1 MKELY
6 RRAVRFLTSAAL
18 VSVTLG
24 FIGVWSIFATMV
36 PQGDPAIGSALAWAE
51 ANPGIAGIVDAL
63 GLHRAFDAPAFLA
76 AVAILALSTVL
87 CSWQRTRVA
96 LNRSRAL
103 RRATNPEARP
113 TATDHDL
120 LIDVPGG
127 MDASQALSAVEKA
140 LRGLGIKMRRT
151 DDTLVMASSP
161 LAPWGSPVF
170 HWALVG
176 FMAFVLL
183 GSLVRGDGLIGIALG
198 QVKPNVPA
206 SYGRFDAGPWHSWD
220 DDGLSF
226 RLDDFEPRFTADGID
241 RGPVPTLSVLDAEG
255 NVIKTQPVYPN
266 KMLHIGPLKVSAPA
280 YGLSVTLNLLDESG
294 AEVGRAVQL
303 LDFEQSAP
311 DGTVPLEPLAITD
324 DAGNTTAL
332 VHATVPLIAENGA
345 FVEWLPKDAPA
356 RIVAESVDGEA
367 LIDELVNQGEAVELP
382 GGFQL
387 GVVDVGWYSRLSVVD
402 DWTVPFVYMWM
413 ILGALALSVTTFT
426 RQMYVVIASVEGPTG
441 TSLAVRM
448 RLWRHASTTRSE
460 ITEALGR
467 ALDDEGDEAE

>member
-1 MKELY
+1 MNVLY
-6 RRAVRFLTSAAL
+6 RRAVRFLTSAVL

-24 FIGVWSIFATMV
+24 FIGVWSIVATMV
-36 PQGDPAIGSALAWAE
+36 PQGDPAMGRALAWAE

-63 GLHRAFDAPAFLA
+63 GLHRAFDAPAFLVT
-76 AVAILALSTVL
+76 VAILALSTIL
-87 CSWQRTRVA
+87 CSWQRTGVA
-96 LNRSRAL
+96 LKRARAL
-103 RRATNPEARP
+103 RMATNSEAHP
-113 TATDHDL
+113 TPADHDL
-120 LIDVPGG
+120 LIDVPQG
-127 MDASQALSAVEKA
+127 MGASQALSAAERA
-140 LRGLGIKMRRT
+140 LRGLGVKMRRT

-206 SYGRFDAGPWHSWD
+206 SYGRFDAGPWHAWD

-226 RLDDFEPRFTADGID
+226 RLDDFEPRFTAGGVD

-255 NVIKTQPVYPN
+255 NVLKTQPVYPN

-280 YGLSVTLNLLDESG
+280 YGLSVTLSLLDETG
-294 AEVGRAVQL
+294 AEVGRAAQL

-324 DAGNTTAL
+324 DAGVTTAL
-332 VHATVPLIAENGA
+332 VHATVPLIAEGGQ

-367 LIDELVNQGEAVELP
+367 LVDEVVNQGEAVELP

-387 GVVDVGWYSRLSVVD
+387 GVADVGWYSRLSIVD
-402 DWTVPFVYMWM
+402 DWTVPFVYAWM
-413 ILGALALSVTTFT
+413 ILGAIALSVTTFT
-426 RQMYVVIASVEGPTG
+426 RQMYVVIAAVAGPAG

-448 RLWRHASTTRSE
+448 RLWRHASTTRNE
-460 ITEALGR
+460 ITEALNR
-467 ALDDEGDEAE
+467 ALGDEGDEEE

>member
-1 MKELY
+1 MSVIY
-6 RRAVRFLTSAAL
+6 RRVVRFLTSATL

-24 FIGVWSIFATMV
+24 FIGVWSIIATMV
-36 PQGDPAIGSALAWAE
+36 PQGDPAMGSAQAWAE
-51 ANPGIAGIVDAL
+51 ANPGFAGIVDAL
-63 GLHRAFDAPAFLA
+63 GLHRAFDAPAFLV
-76 AVAILALSTVL
+76 AVAVLALSTVL

-96 LNRSRAL
+96 VKRSRAL
-103 RRATNPEARP
+103 REAATLEARP
-113 TATDHDL
+113 TSADHDL
-120 LIDVPGG
+120 LIDVPEG
-127 MDASQALSAVEKA
+127 MGADQALLAAEQA
-140 LRGLGIKMRRT
+140 LRGLGVRMRRT
-151 DDTLVMASSP
+151 DETLVMASSP

-183 GSLVRGDGLIGIALG
+183 GSLVRGDGLIGIAIG

-206 SYGRFDAGPWHSWD
+206 SYGRFDAGPWHTWD
-220 DDGLSF
+220 NDGISF
-226 RLDDFEPRFTADGID
+226 RLDEFEPRFTAGGID

-255 NVIKTQPVYPN
+255 NVLKTQPVYPN

-280 YGLSVTLNLLDESG
+280 YGLSVTLSLLDESG
-294 AEVGRAVQL
+294 TEVGRAVQL
-303 LDFEQSAP
+303 LDFKQSAP
-311 DGTVPLEPLAITD
+311 DGTLPLEPLAITD
-324 DAGNTTAL
+324 DADNTTAL
-332 VHATVPLIAENGA
+332 VHATVPLIAEGGR

-367 LIDELVNQGEAVELP
+367 LVDELVDQGEAVELP

-387 GVVDVGWYSRLSVVD
+387 GVADVGWYSRLSVVD
-402 DWTVPFVYMWM
+402 DWTVPFVYGWM

-426 RQMYVVIASVEGPTG
+426 RQMYVVIAAGDGPTG

-448 RLWRHASTTRSE
+448 RLWRHASTTRDE
-460 ITEALGR
+460 ITEALNR

>member
-1 MKELY
+1 MNVIY
-6 RRAVRFLTSAAL
+6 RRAVRFLTSAVL

-24 FIGVWSIFATMV
+24 FIGVWAIVATMV
-36 PQGDPAIGSALAWAE
+36 PQGDPVMGRALAWAE
-51 ANPGIAGIVDAL
+51 ANPGIAPVVDAL
-63 GLHRAFDAPAFLA
+63 GLHRAFDAPVFLV

-96 LNRSRAL
+96 LKRSRAL
-103 RRATNPEARP
+103 RAATHPDTLP
-113 TATDHDL
+113 TLTDHDL
-120 LIDVPGG
+120 LIDYPKG
-127 MDASQALSAVEKA
+127 MDAPRAFSAAEQA

-183 GSLVRGDGLIGIALG
+183 GSLVRGDGLIGLAVG
-198 QVKPNVPA
+198 QVKPNAPA
-206 SYGRFDAGPWHSWD
+206 SYGRFTAGPWHSWD

-226 RLDDFEPRFTADGID
+226 RLDDFEPRFTAGGID

-255 NVIKTQPVYPN
+255 NVLKTQRVYPN
-266 KMLHIGPLKVSAPA
+266 KMLHIGALKVSAPA
-280 YGLSVTLNLLDESG
+280 FGLSVNLTLLDEAG
-294 AEVGRAVQL
+294 TEVGRAAQL

-332 VHATVPLIAENGA
+332 VHATVPLIAEDGR
-345 FVEWLPKDAPA
+345 FVEWLPKDAAA
-356 RIVAESVDGEA
+356 RIVAESVDGQA
-367 LIDELVNQGEAVELP
+367 LVDELVDQGEAIALP

-387 GVVDVGWYSRLSVVD
+387 GVVDVGWYSRLSIVD
-402 DWTVPFVYMWM
+402 DWTVPFVYGWM
-413 ILGALALSVTTFT
+413 ILGAIALSVTTFT
-426 RQMYVVIASVEGPTG
+426 RQMYVVITSVDGPTG

-448 RLWRHASTTRSE
+448 RLWRHASTTRDE
-460 ITEALGR
+460 ITEALNR
-467 ALDDEGDEAE
+467 ALDDEGDEEE

>member
-1 MKELY
+1 
-6 RRAVRFLTSAAL
+6 
-18 VSVTLG
+18 
-24 FIGVWSIFATMV
+24 
-36 PQGDPAIGSALAWAE
+36 
-51 ANPGIAGIVDAL
+51 
-63 GLHRAFDAPAFLA
+63 
-76 AVAILALSTVL
+76 
-87 CSWQRTRVA
+87 
-96 LNRSRAL
+96 
-103 RRATNPEARP
+103 
-113 TATDHDL
+113 
-120 LIDVPGG
+120 

-198 QVKPNVPA
+198 QVKPNAPA
-206 SYGRFDAGPWHSWD
+206 SYGRFTAGPWHSWD

-255 NVIKTQPVYPN
+255 NVLKTQPVYPN
-266 KMLHIGPLKVSAPA
+266 KMLHVGALKVSAPA
-280 YGLSVTLNLLDESG
+280 YGLSVTLSLVDAAG
-294 AEVGRAVQL
+294 TEVGRATQL

-324 DAGNTTAL
+324 DAGATTAL
-332 VHATVPLIAENGA
+332 VHATVPLIAEGGQ

-367 LIDELVNQGEAVELP
+367 LVDELVSQGEAIALP
-382 GGFQL
+382 GGSQL

-402 DWTVPFVYMWM
+402 DWTVPFVYAWM
-413 ILGALALSVTTFT
+413 VLGAIALSVTTFT
-426 RQMYVVIASVEGPTG
+426 RQLYVVIAADEGSTG
-441 TSLAVRM
+441 VSLAVRM

-460 ITEALGR
+460 IAEALSR